1 MKKMVIISILLIFSS
16 FSVYAEDLSFC
27 NDPETWEYFG
37 SMTKKYPDDIPLQIL
52 HALKI
57 GLCVKIGQNSIT
69 ETEAINLFNDMVDT
83 VAGMRGGIEEQKG
96 KENF

>member
-1 MKKMVIISILLIFSS
+1 MNRIIIISILLIISS
-16 FSVYAEDLSFC
+16 FPVYAEDSSFC
-27 NDPETWEYFG
+27 DDPDTWEYFE
-37 SMTKKYPDDIPLQIL
+37 SMTKKYPDDVPLQIL

-83 VAGMRGGIEEQKG
+83 VAGMRGESEKQEK
-96 KENF
+96 KEKL